1 MLTRRVVFFFF
12 FIFTECFGSF
22 GSFLFPAGRLCTCK
36 KKRAA
41 GPQRLRGDYL
51 AAPAPCAAS
60 AAPSPSTGSSS
71 GIPKALLYACTALK
85 RLL

>member
-1 MLTRRVVFFFF
+1 MLTRRVVLFFLSLRNALPARFFFPPD
-12 FIFTECFGSF
+12 IYVHV
-22 GSFLFPAGRLCTCK
+22 
-36 KKRAA
+36 KRNEKLL
-41 GPQRLRGDYL
+41 GEVRWRQRRDYL